1 MFCTP
6 LFAADDDHAQIL
18 KELLIDH
25 LSEKELEVCGWVFN
39 DAYPYTLQ
47 KLPNN
52 HFYAVVGSDGRC
64 EYGHGSDEESAFN
77 NCEKW
82 KKENS
87 IPGTCKPFA
96 IGKEIVWGKEVEVKI
111 DIYENM
117 DAIKEFCEITKICIE
132 DFFSTYLKAEEHKAI
147 AVVRKLGSENEYFL
161 NLDGW
166 HTGASSREIA
176 NTKALEQCEEK
187 KIGFKDLQD
196 YENYECKIII
206 YNNAIINE
214 NYVAWAEKLLKS
226 NIVWEESIKN
236 TGKSSVVSNKSGCI
250 QGNCENGQGTFIW
263 DNGDQ
268 YVGAWK
274 DGKPH
279 GEGTFDWRNRTKFV
293 GEWRDGKKHGYGT
306 HSFQDGSN
314 HIGKW
319 KNGKKHG
326 WIMSTGGNMGVQVY
340 EWKDGVRGEW
350 FGNLNWEYVFKDSHY
365 TDGDIITN
373 KDPTTLQNLVFVE
386 EKLMETF
393 DRRFKSTQL
402 IKRRI
407 IHGKMNVANHFVF
420 KATFENDHK
429 VTVAVN
435 AEFKT
440 KGKAEKTALKYIKI
454 VGQLPTFL
462 REGINFIVIHKGK
475 ANWGGGA
482 EGIIIHTGDLNHK
495 FNEETMVH
503 EAGHAVLDWEGLGLV
518 NRAEWAAMQLAD
530 KKFISEYA
538 EEYPDQE
545 DVAETILWW
554 IAVRCKPDKIS
565 KKNYKKVLEAIP
577 NRLKYFDEQNY
588 DTYPLV
594 CNF

>member
-1 MFCTP
+1 MFSTP

-25 LSEKELEVCGWVFN
+25 LSEKELKVCGWVVD

-47 KLPNN
+47 KFPNN
-52 HFYAVVGSDGRC
+52 YFYAVVGSDGRC

-82 KKENS
+82 KKEKS

-214 NYVAWAEKLLKS
+214 NYVAWAEKLLLKS
-226 NIVWEESIKN
+226 NWEESIKN

-293 GEWRDGKKHGYGT
+293 GEWRDGKKHGYGA

-326 WIMSTGGNMGVQVY
+326 WVMTTGGNMGIQVY

-350 FGNLNWEYVFKDSHY
+350 LGNLNWEYVFNDNPY
-365 TDGDIITN
+365 ADGNIITN

-462 REGINFIVIHKGK
+462 REGIYFIVIHKGK

-482 EGIIIHTGDLNHK
+482 RKIYIHTGDLNHK

-503 EAGHAVLDWEGLGLV
+503 EAGHAALDWNGLGLV
-518 NRAEWAAMQLAD
+518 NHAEWGAMQLAD

-538 EEYPDQE
+538 QQYPDQE

>member
-1 MFCTP
+1 MFSTP
-6 LFAADDDHAQIL
+6 LFAADDDHAKIL

-77 NCEKW
+77 DCEKW
-82 KKENS
+82 KKENG

-96 IGKEIVWGKEVEVKI
+96 IGKE
-111 DIYENM
+111 
-117 DAIKEFCEITKICIE
+117 
-132 DFFSTYLKAEEHKAI
+132 
-147 AVVRKLGSENEYFL
+147 
-161 NLDGW
+161 
-166 HTGASSREIA
+166 
-176 NTKALEQCEEK
+176 
-187 KIGFKDLQD
+187 
-196 YENYECKIII
+196 
-206 YNNAIINE
+206 
-214 NYVAWAEKLLKS
+214 
-226 NIVWEESIKN
+226 IVWEESIKN

-350 FGNLNWEYVFKDSHY
+350 LGNLNWEYVFNDNPY
-365 TDGDIITN
+365 ADGNIITN

-386 EKLMETF
+386 EKLIY
-393 DRRFKSTQL
+393 Q
-402 IKRRI
+402 
-407 IHGKMNVANHFVF
+407 N
-420 KATFENDHK
+420 
-429 VTVAVN
+429 
-435 AEFKT
+435 
-440 KGKAEKTALKYIKI
+440 LK
-454 VGQLPTFL
+454 F
-462 REGINFIVIHKGK
+462 
-475 ANWGGGA
+475 
-482 EGIIIHTGDLNHK
+482 
-495 FNEETMVH
+495 
-503 EAGHAVLDWEGLGLV
+503 
-518 NRAEWAAMQLAD
+518 
-530 KKFISEYA
+530 
-538 EEYPDQE
+538 
-545 DVAETILWW
+545 
-554 IAVRCKPDKIS
+554 
-565 KKNYKKVLEAIP
+565 
-577 NRLKYFDEQNY
+577 
-588 DTYPLV
+588 
-594 CNF
+594 

>member
-1 MFCTP
+1 MKIFIIILFMFSTP
-6 LFAADDDHAQIL
+6 LFAADDDHAKIL

-39 DAYPYTLQ
+39 AAYPYTLQ
-47 KLPNN
+47 NLPNN
-52 HFYAVVGSDGRC
+52 HFYVVFNSDGRC

-77 NCEKW
+77 DCEKW
-82 KKENS
+82 KKENG

-96 IGKEIVWGKEVEVKI
+96 IGKE
-111 DIYENM
+111 
-117 DAIKEFCEITKICIE
+117 
-132 DFFSTYLKAEEHKAI
+132 
-147 AVVRKLGSENEYFL
+147 
-161 NLDGW
+161 
-166 HTGASSREIA
+166 
-176 NTKALEQCEEK
+176 
-187 KIGFKDLQD
+187 
-196 YENYECKIII
+196 
-206 YNNAIINE
+206 
-214 NYVAWAEKLLKS
+214 
-226 NIVWEESIKN
+226 IVWEESIKN

-293 GEWRDGKKHGYGT
+293 GEWRDGKKHGYGA

-407 IHGKMNVANHFVF
+407 LHGKMNVANHFVF

-482 EGIIIHTGDLNHK
+482 RKIYIHTGDLNHK

-503 EAGHAVLDWEGLGLV
+503 EAGHAALDWNGLGLV
-518 NRAEWAAMQLAD
+518 NHAEWGAMQLAD

-538 EEYPDQE
+538 QQYPDQE